1 MAKSAKRLVAAQ
13 GLEGTIEVIQ
23 GVIESVDIPEQV
35 DIIISEWMVSRS
47 LGSAVGWLGVGAFC
61 TRVLVCVATV
71 SSRSWMLLAAGQQG

>member
-47 LGSAVGWLGVGAFC
+47 LGGAVGWLGVGAFC
-61 TRVLVCVATV
+61 QGVGVRCDGLVSIMDTV
-71 SSRSWMLLAAGQQG
+71 GCRAAG